1 MVAILKYLKESRL
14 PIFIVIIFL
23 IVRVVAN
30 LTLPLFTSQ
39 IVNIGLQ
46 QGGIE
51 SPVPIALTVETF
63 KKLEGDFEEA
73 DRLRAAYQYN
83 PEQEGYFL
91 IDESQ
96 IGAEEM
102 GAALARIRMNTPEG
116 LSEQAAFQQIREEY
130 LELGIDV
137 AKLQNRFIL
146 KTGAKMVGVSLVSAL
161 SMISVAFFA
170 SRSAARFGQRLRKEV
185 FSKVVSFSQAEMDN
199 FSTASLVTRSTN
211 DIQQIQQSFVMIL
224 RVVIYAPL
232 MAIGGILRVMNT
244 NVGMTWI
251 IALAVGL
258 IFIIVITLLSLAMPR
273 FKRLQVLV
281 DDANRIV
288 RETLSGLPVIRAF
301 NTQKHERQRFEK
313 ANAELTKT
321 SLFVN
326 RIMSAMMP
334 LMTLIMNL
342 TALLI
347 VWRGGFAIQAG
358 SMQIGD
364 MMAFIQ
370 YSMMIIMSF
379 LMITMLSIM
388 LPRASVSAKRIMEV
402 LNTENVLLS
411 PEEKKKLPATSK
423 GEISFEDVDFRYP
436 GAQTESLCSISFKAA
451 PGTTTA
457 IIGSTG
463 SGKSTILNLIPRF
476 HDISRGKLA
485 IDGVDVRDYDL
496 KDLRQMVGYVPQ
508 QGLLFSGTIASNIA
522 FGNAEIPQ
530 EEIEWAAEV
539 SQATHFIGERDG
551 EYASHIAQGG
561 TNVSGGQRQRLSIA
575 RALARRPQILLFDDS
590 FSALDYKTEQLV
602 RHRLM
607 EELSDAT
614 VIIVAQRISTILHA
628 DNIIVLDEGRIV
640 GQGRHKELM
649 EGCRVYQEIASSQ
662 LSQQELTSHG

>member
-23 IVRVVAN
+23 IIRVVAN

-39 IVNIGLQ
+39 IVNVGLQ

-51 SPVPIALTVETF
+51 SPIPIALTVGTF
-63 KKLEGDFEEA
+63 TKLEGEFEEA
-73 DRLRAAYQYN
+73 DRLRAAYHYDT
-83 PEQEGYFL
+83 EQEGYFL
-91 IDESQ
+91 VDESQ
-96 IGAEEM
+96 IEAEEM
-102 GAALARIRMNTPEG
+102 GRALAQIRMRDPEG

-137 AKLQNRFIL
+137 GKLQNSFIF
-146 KTGAKMVGVSLVSAL
+146 KTGAKMVGVSIVSAL

-170 SRSAARFGQRLRKEV
+170 SRSAARLGQRLRKEV
-185 FSKVVSFSQAEMDN
+185 FTKVVSFSQAEMDN

-258 IFIIVITLLSLAMPR
+258 IFVIVITLLSLAMPR

-301 NTQKHERQRFEK
+301 NTQKHERQRFEV

-379 LMITMLSIM
+379 LMLTMLSIM

-411 PEEKKKLPATSK
+411 PEEKKKLPATK

-476 HDISRGKLA
+476 HDISRGKLL

-522 FGNAEIPQ
+522 FGNAQIPQ
-530 EEIEWAAEV
+530 DEIEWAAEV

-551 EYASHIAQGG
+551 EYESHIAQGG

>member
-1 MVAILKYLKESRL
+1 
-14 PIFIVIIFL
+14 
-23 IVRVVAN
+23 VAN

-102 GAALARIRMNTPEG
+102 GAALAKIRMNTPEG

>member
-1 MVAILKYLKESRL
+1 VVAILKYLKESRL
-14 PIFIVIIFL
+14 PIFIVIVFL
-23 IVRVVAN
+23 VVRVVAN

-102 GAALARIRMNTPEG
+102 GAALAKIRMNTPEG

>member
-51 SPVPIALTVETF
+51 SPVPVALTVETF
-63 KKLEGDFEEA
+63 KKLEGDFEEV

-91 IDESQ
+91 VDESQ
-96 IGAEEM
+96 IEAEEM
-102 GAALARIRMNTPEG
+102 GAALARIRMRDPEG

-137 AKLQNRFIL
+137 GKLQSRFIL

-170 SRSAARFGQRLRKEV
+170 SRSAARLGQRLRQEV
-185 FSKVVSFSQAEMDN
+185 FTKVVSFSQAEMDN

-301 NTQKHERQRFEK
+301 NTQKHERKRFEK

-379 LMITMLSIM
+379 LMLTMLSIM

-411 PEEKKKLPATSK
+411 PTDKKLPATSK

-436 GAQTESLCSISFKAA
+436 GAQSESLCSISFKAA

-522 FGNAEIPQ
+522 FGNAQIPQ
-530 EEIEWAAEV
+530 DEIEWAAEV

-649 EGCRVYQEIASSQ
+649 EECRVYQEIASSQ